1 MADLMTGTYSTE
13 NLRRDNG
20 GFMIP
25 DFPLKQMENRSDGLQ
40 RAGRF
45 LLIPFN

>member
-25 DFPLKQMENRSDGLQ
+25 DFS
-40 RAGRF
+40 
-45 LLIPFN
+45 IPFN